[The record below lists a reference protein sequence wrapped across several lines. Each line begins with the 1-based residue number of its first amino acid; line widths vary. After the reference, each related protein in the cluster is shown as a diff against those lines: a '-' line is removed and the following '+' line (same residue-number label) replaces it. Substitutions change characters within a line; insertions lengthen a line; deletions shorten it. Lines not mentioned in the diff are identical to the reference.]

1 MALLIVFDFIVR
13 FIIFLTL
20 IFLVYVSV
28 NYYFIDTKSRN
39 IKTII
44 TNKDIIT
51 ILLLTF
57 VILIFDFFI
66 FSVKPGDKKIKDEY
80 CKNKKQ

>member
-13 FIIFLTL
+13 FITFLIL

-28 NYYFIDTKSRN
+28 NYYFIEPKTRN

-44 TNKDIIT
+44 TNKDIII
-51 ILLLTF
+51 ILSLTF
-57 VILIFDFFI
+57 VILVFDFFI
-66 FSVKPGDKKIKDEY
+66 FSVKPGDKKIKEEY

>member
-44 TNKDIIT
+44 TNRDIIT